1 MNRHAYLTKK
11 KDEIVE
17 LAKANPKFD
26 VNVLDTIQ
34 DTTAI
39 MICDDERK
47 KHFLFASYGK
57 ELLFSFDFNS
67 DEYRYNSEGQ
77 FPFEIHTQQWWDK
90 MYTAIPITSRTFYRE
105 LKHFITLLS

>member
-26 VNVLDTIQ
+26 VEVITKGQNSVVMVD
-34 DTTAI
+34 
-39 MICDDERK
+39 DDERK
-47 KHFLFASYGK
+47 KHFFYGNTDDGFY
-57 ELLFSFDFNS
+57 FSFQYDSN
-67 DEYRYNSEGQ
+67 EYRHETGCPN
-77 FPFEIHTQQWWDK
+77 PFEMHYQQWWDK